1 MWSIH
6 VNIYTFK
13 IYYLQLTPTTNLQNP
28 DQIPKKNLNNY
39 EDDDALIARL
49 VHEAD
54 ITEEFHLDDSFQ
66 LDQINLDELPDT
78 QTNHNI
84 HMDSSSDD
92 NQLTDTNNPEDIHTH
107 TNQ

>member
-6 VNIYTFK
+6 VNIYTSK
-13 IYYLQLTPTTNLQNP
+13 ICYPQLTPTTNLQNP

-66 LDQINLDELPDT
+66 LDQINLDELLDT

-84 HMDSSSDD
+84 HMDSS
-92 NQLTDTNNPEDIHTH
+92 TDVMTTN
-107 TNQ
+107 

>member
-1 MWSIH
+1 M
-6 VNIYTFK
+6 
-13 IYYLQLTPTTNLQNP
+13 LPTTNLQNP
-28 DQIPKKNLNNY
+28 DQIPKKNLNNS

-66 LDQINLDELPDT
+66 LDQINLDELLDT

-84 HMDSSSDD
+84 HMDLSTDD
-92 NQLTDTNNPEDIHTH
+92 NQPTDTDNPENIHTH
-107 TNQ
+107 THQ